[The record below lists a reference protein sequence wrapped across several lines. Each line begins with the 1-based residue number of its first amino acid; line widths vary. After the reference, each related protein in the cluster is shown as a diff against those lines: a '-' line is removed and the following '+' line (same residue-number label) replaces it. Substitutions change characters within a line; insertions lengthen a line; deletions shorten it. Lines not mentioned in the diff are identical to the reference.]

1 MDTMNYIIVAAVLT
15 VAFVMVRRARHLLGT
30 MVPPP
35 RITLAPARPT
45 SAHARDIR
53 RYARDLEARGFTRIG
68 TFRPEPMRGIILTAF
83 VQPHDS
89 LCTIVYTHSVLGGF
103 VDVVAR
109 SESGRSFTVTSAP
122 AGQQLDQRDGH
133 EKLFDREMAI
143 GRMIDTT
150 REKRPAG
157 ALVSWTSGNFARL
170 FETAYAEEME
180 WRAGRGGVTSEEVRR
195 TAEAMGGK
203 YSERDIQEATH
214 RLQRQY
220 SASRRGNI
228 R

>member
-1 MDTMNYIIVAAVLT
+1 MDNMNYVIIAAVLT
-15 VAFVMVRRARHLLGT
+15 VAFIMVRRARHLLGT
-30 MVPPP
+30 TVPPP
-35 RITLAPARPT
+35 RITLAAARPS

-68 TFRPEPMRGIILTAF
+68 TFRPEPMRGIVLTAF

-109 SESGRSFTVTSAP
+109 SETGKSFTATTAP
-122 AGQQLDQRDGH
+122 AGQQLDQRAGH
-133 EKLFDREMAI
+133 EKIFDRDMTI
-143 GRMIDTT
+143 GRMVEMAKE
-150 REKRPAG
+150 RRPDG
-157 ALVSWTSGNFARL
+157 PPVVWSSGSFARL
-170 FETAYAEEME
+170 FESAYAEEME

-220 SASRRGNI
+220 TASRRGNI

>member
-1 MDTMNYIIVAAVLT
+1 MEYMNYVIVVTVVVFAV
-15 VAFVMVRRARHLLGT
+15 VMVRRARHLLGT

-35 RITLAPARPT
+35 RVTLAAARPG

-83 VQPHDS
+83 VQPHES
-89 LCTIVYTHSVLGGF
+89 LCTIVYTHSVLGSF

-109 SESGRSFTVTSAP
+109 SESGKSFTVTSAP

-133 EKLFDREMAI
+133 EKLFDRDMNI
-143 GRMIDTT
+143 GRMIDLVKQ
-150 REKRPAG
+150 RRPDG
-157 ALVSWTSGNFARL
+157 PPVSWSHGDFTRM
-170 FETAYAEEME
+170 FETAYAEEMD
-180 WRAGRGGVTSEEVRR
+180 WRAGRGGVTSAEVRR

-203 YSERDIQEATH
+203 YSEHDIQEATH

-220 SASRRGNI
+220 SASRRNI